1 MKKEGI
7 IIIQHGDFPH
17 DFKEKYRDMF
27 DFIKGMINEVS
38 QKTREIDREPDDCY
52 MVDTRKVLR
61 SFRRIGG
68 YRHLEIGYMEFSKPT
83 IEDAVQKLE
92 KQGVKRVLF
101 VNAPG
106 IMMRS
111 SHSLIDIPR
120 ILRGIKKGHSDLEMI
135 YTPPGVIF
143 DEMADVFIKRM
154 DDALGKQVEHK
165 EIPSGNF
172 NEDWGVVLIAHGDV
186 PIGYRQSS
194 KKMEMTEKH
203 IDTWSDMV
211 RDWPRNEENDPLY
224 FDTLELEKHI
234 KEKVGYE
241 IEIGNLEFSS
251 PSLQEALNKL
261 MDRGVEKVYFMG
273 GTGFMDRS
281 CHTLV
286 DIPEALAK
294 LKEDNPGVEIEY
306 IHPNIDQVCDDLT
319 LMLVEKVNQAIR
331 NVECVS

>member
-17 DFKEKYRDMF
+17 DFMDKHREMF
-27 DFIKGMINEVS
+27 DFIKGMISEVS
-38 QKTREIDREPDDCY
+38 KITREIEREPNDCY
-52 MVDTRKVLR
+52 LIDTKKIMR
-61 SFRRIGG
+61 SVKRIGG
-68 YRHLEIGYMEFSKPT
+68 YQYCELGYMEFSKPA
-83 IEDAVQKLE
+83 IEEAVQKLE
-92 KQGVKRVLF
+92 KQGVKRIVL
-101 VNAPG
+101 VNTPG
-106 IMMRS
+106 LMMKS
-111 SHSLIDIPR
+111 SHSLIDVPR
-120 ILRGIKKGHSDLEMI
+120 ILREIKKGHPDLEMM
-135 YTPPGVIF
+135 YTPPGVVF

-154 DDALGKQVEHK
+154 DDALGKRVDNK
-165 EIPSGNF
+165 KIPSGTF

-186 PIGYRQSS
+186 PFDYLQTS

-203 IDTWSDMV
+203 IDIWSDMV

-241 IEIGNLEFSS
+241 IETGNLEFTS

-261 MDRGVEKVYFMG
+261 TARGVEKIYFMG

-281 CHTLV
+281 SHTLV

-294 LKEDNPGVEIEY
+294 LKEDNPDLEIEY
-306 IHPNIDQVCDDLT
+306 VYPNIDLVCDDLA
-319 LMLVEKVNQAIR
+319 LMLVEKVNQALK
-331 NVECVS
+331 NVEYVS